1 MARAGLRVLAI
12 ARAAHNGALPD
23 TPREY
28 RFTFEGLAG
37 LADPLRQT
45 AAAAV
50 AECRAAGVRVVMITG
65 DYPATARA
73 IAEQAG
79 IDGAAIVSGDAIALM
94 SDADLAEAARS
105 ANVFARV
112 RPEQK
117 LRIVNALK
125 ADGEIVAMT
134 GDGVNDAPALKASH
148 IGIAMGGRGADVAR
162 EASAIVLLDDDFG
175 AIVKTLR
182 LGRRIHDNLRKATG
196 FIMSVHVPIA
206 GMALLPLVTGLPIIF
221 GPVHI
226 AFLEMVIDPVCSLVL
241 EAEKD
246 EADVMRRPPRPPKQ
260 PLLTRRLAFWSLFE
274 GLVAFGVI
282 AGIYASAINDGLGD
296 ETVRAM
302 TFVSVVSVVFS
313 LILVNR
319 TYSASIVHAFLS
331 PNIALAAVAAFVVGI
346 LSVTLA
352 FAPIRDLFS
361 FGALSQTQIMIAVS
375 AGGVSLVILE
385 TLKLLFGR
393 RTRSAFAIYRS

>member
-1 MARAGLRVLAI
+1 
-12 ARAAHNGALPD
+12 
-23 TPREY
+23 
-28 RFTFEGLAG
+28 
-37 LADPLRQT
+37 
-45 AAAAV
+45 
-50 AECRAAGVRVVMITG
+50 
-65 DYPATARA
+65 
-73 IAEQAG
+73 
-79 IDGAAIVSGDAIALM
+79 
-94 SDADLAEAARS
+94 
-105 ANVFARV
+105 
-112 RPEQK
+112 
-117 LRIVNALK
+117 
-125 ADGEIVAMT
+125 
-134 GDGVNDAPALKASH
+134 
-148 IGIAMGGRGADVAR
+148 
-162 EASAIVLLDDDFG
+162 
-175 AIVKTLR
+175 
-182 LGRRIHDNLRKATG
+182 
-196 FIMSVHVPIA
+196 
-206 GMALLPLVTGLPIIF
+206 
-221 GPVHI
+221 
-226 AFLEMVIDPVCSLVL
+226 
-241 EAEKD
+241 
-246 EADVMRRPPRPPKQ
+246 MRRPPRPPKQ